1 MITEL
6 RSPSWINRISG
17 AIVVTRFISIIGLAL
32 LTAVLPLQAGISVG
46 TLTLES
52 DVHPGQTYRGTFSLI
67 NTDSVPRM
75 AVIYQTDY
83 TFRCDGSNRFDDPGV
98 EPRSNAR
105 WITFSPHQIEVPP
118 LQSATISYEIRVPAD
133 SMLNGTYWSMLMVEQ
148 SDVESGLPTRLRR
161 HQTEV
166 RQTVRYGVQCVT
178 QIAGTGNARLSFTGT
193 RLVSVEG
200 QSTELQ
206 VDVENVGERWLSP
219 AAWMELYDSDGR
231 QVGRFESEKKRI
243 FPGTSVRF
251 RIGLG
256 ETPSGKYKALVV
268 LDSGDQNVFGAKYDL
283 EF

>member
-1 MITEL
+1 V
-6 RSPSWINRISG
+6 
-17 AIVVTRFISIIGLAL
+17 ATRHISIIGLIL
-32 LTAVLPLQAGISVG
+32 FAVALPLRAGISVG

-52 DVHPGQTYRGTFSLI
+52 DVLPGQTYRGTFSLI
-67 NTDSVPRM
+67 NTDSVPRT

-83 TFRCDGSNRFDDPGV
+83 TFRSDGSNRFDDPGL

-105 WITFSPHQIEVPP
+105 WISFSPHQIEVPP
-118 LQSATISYEIRVPAD
+118 LQSATISYEVRVPAD
-133 SMLNGTYWSMLMVEQ
+133 SALHGTYWSMLMVEQ
-148 SDVESGLPTRLRR
+148 ADNDSGFPTRLRR

-166 RQTVRYGVQCVT
+166 RQMVRYGVQCVT
-178 QIAGTGNARLSFTGT
+178 QISGTGKTQLSFTGT
-193 RLVSVEG
+193 RLVSDEG
-200 QSTELQ
+200 QGTELQ

-219 AAWMELYDSDGR
+219 TAWMELYDSDGR

-256 ETPSGKYKALVV
+256 EMPSGKYKALVV

>member
-1 MITEL
+1 M
-6 RSPSWINRISG
+6 
-17 AIVVTRFISIIGLAL
+17 VTRFISIIGLAL
-32 LTAVLPLQAGISVG
+32 LAVVLPLQAGISVG

-52 DVHPGQTYRGTFSLI
+52 DGQPGQTYRGTFSLI
-67 NTDSVPRM
+67 NTDSVPRT

-83 TFRCDGSNRFDDPGV
+83 KFRSDGSNLFDEPGA

-105 WITFSPHQIEVPP
+105 WISFSPHQIEVPP
-118 LQSATISYEIRVPAD
+118 LQSTVVSYEVRVPAD
-133 SMLNGTYWSMLMVEQ
+133 TALRGTYWSMLMVEQ
-148 SDVESGLPTRLRR
+148 RDSDSGLPTRLRR
-161 HQTEV
+161 RQTEV
-166 RQTVRYGVQCVT
+166 RQVVRYGVQCVT
-178 QIAGTGNARLSFTGT
+178 QIAGTGDAKLSFTDT
-193 RLVSVEG
+193 RLVSDEG

-219 AAWMELYDSDGR
+219 TAWMELYDSNGR
-231 QVGRFESEKKRI
+231 QIGRFESEKKRI
-243 FPGTSVRF
+243 YPGTSVRF